1 MWKKKEQKED
11 VVSKM
16 STNYLVY
23 GSRLD
28 FLEGIEDTLGKPL
41 LTMKEEFNRNISWN
55 DKQSNGLCHSQT
67 EWENANVKL
76 DDFMNRKEN
85 KVAKL
90 NENEILALHLYTGP
104 SYLPI
109 NNFLRGLGDKKQR
122 STLLSK
128 ETTWAQTVYY
138 IYQGFLK
145 LSLLEKT
152 YPTTYRGCDMPLSPE
167 FFIPDER
174 GMIAATEFGFM
185 STSLKQEVAHIFAG
199 EKGGGTLFQVK
210 CHRRDAV
217 GYHMGASLEWLTA
230 FPGEHE
236 ILFPPFTLF
245 QVIKRE
251 RDLKNMTIITV
262 IPTYVR
268 T

>member
-1 MWKKKEQKED
+1 MRKKKEQKNEE

-23 GSRLD
+23 GGRLD

-41 LTMKEEFNRNISWN
+41 LTMKEEFNRNISWK
-55 DKQSNGLCHSQT
+55 DESNGLFNSQT

-145 LSLLEKT
+145 LSLLEKNKN
-152 YPTTYRGCDMPLSPE
+152 PTTYRGCDMSLSPE

-185 STSLKQEVAHIFAG
+185 STSLKKKSCTSICR
-199 EKGGGTLFQVK
+199 K
-210 CHRRDAV
+210 
-217 GYHMGASLEWLTA
+217 
-230 FPGEHE
+230 
-236 ILFPPFTLF
+236 
-245 QVIKRE
+245 KRWWNYFSS
-251 RDLKNMTIITV
+251 KMSSS
-262 IPTYVR
+262 
-268 T
+268 